1 MRKLFIGMWS
11 VVVLASTVLAQAK
24 SQTAVP
30 AATATPA
37 EVRRAIDK
45 GNGQWVEGWEKGDP
59 AMVAALFAKD
69 GVWLVGNGKVV
80 KGRQQI
86 EEGLKAWMQSV
97 GPGVKVSVTTVD
109 VWLNGETAF
118 ETGKYLYK
126 YQSKGKP
133 ATDEGR
139 YVAMWKKQK
148 DGSWKLAMD
157 MGVPQ
162 E

>member
-1 MRKLFIGMWS
+1 MRRS
-11 VVVLASTVLAQAK
+11 
-24 SQTAVP
+24 
-30 AATATPA
+30 
-37 EVRRAIDK
+37 IDQ
-45 GNGQWVEGWEKGDP
+45 GNRLWIEGWEMSDP
-59 AMVAALFAKD
+59 AMIGTAFAED

-86 EEGLKAWMQSV
+86 AERLKTWMRSLGQ
-97 GPGVKVSVTTVD
+97 GVKVTVTTEE

-126 YQSKGKP
+126 YRSKGKP
-133 ATDEGR
+133 VSDDGR
-139 YVAMWKKQK
+139 YVAMWKRQK

-157 MGVPQ
+157 MGIPS

>member
-1 MRKLFIGMWS
+1 MKQFFIGMWII
-11 VVVLASTVLAQAK
+11 VVLASFGFAQTNN
-24 SQTAVP
+24 Q
-30 AATATPA
+30 TATPAVSENLA

-45 GNGQWVEGWEKGDP
+45 GNRLWIEGWEKGDA
-59 AMVAALFAKD
+59 AMVATAFAED

-86 EEGLKAWMQSV
+86 AESLKAWMQSL
-97 GPGVKVSVTTVD
+97 GQGIKVTVTTVD
-109 VWLNGETAF
+109 VWLDGGTAF
-118 ETGKYLYK
+118 ETGKYIYK
-126 YQSKGKP
+126 YQSKGKL
-133 ATDEGR
+133 ASDEGR
-139 YVAMWKKQK
+139 YVAMWKRQK